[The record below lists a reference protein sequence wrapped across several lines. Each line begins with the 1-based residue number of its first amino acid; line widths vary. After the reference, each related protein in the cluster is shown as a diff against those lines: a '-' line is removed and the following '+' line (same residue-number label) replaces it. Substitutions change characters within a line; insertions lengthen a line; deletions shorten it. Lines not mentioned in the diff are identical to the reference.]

1 MIRRIYMTDYLADL
15 HKRNRLL
22 VYLLWAC
29 VILGVAVASDT
40 PKTVVTILAAGGSFS
55 LFCSFMIWRKK
66 AIPLIMYFI
75 SIGLAVISFFFV
87 QTTTE
92 FTNLLIFFLAL
103 GIISLYHNYR
113 PLLLNGLTALVM
125 MNYFLAVKPDYGEVD
140 KLAVNAFFIL
150 VLAALT
156 AQSVL
161 GSGMLKKV
169 ESGRKQSELQ
179 KQKTEVVLQEVQRT
193 IEVLGKSNRG
203 LNENAEVTGKITGEV
218 VLAFQE
224 LAGGIESQAAS
235 ITDVNSA
242 IQDVYDGVLK
252 ANEASGIMEASSTA
266 SAEMTLQGKEKMDR
280 LYEKM
285 NRIGMMVETTN
296 SVMAKVN
303 EENKQIEG
311 IVKLIAGIADQTN
324 LLSLNAAIEAARAG
338 EHGKG
343 FAVVAEEV
351 RKLAQQAHD
360 ASGQITGILEGIQG
374 TFKEASELIGN
385 GMSEVSDGIQSAEEA
400 ENLFSSIQEKSSAV
414 LGQAEY
420 LRSLNEK
427 LQQAAASVRE
437 EMTAV
442 AAITEQSAA
451 SVEEVLASAEVQE
464 QRVMGI
470 VENIRELNEM
480 TGSLEEAVK

>member
-15 HKRNRLL
+15 HKRNLLL

-40 PKTVVTILAAGGSFS
+40 PKTVVTILAAGGPFS

-75 SIGLAVISFFFV
+75 SIGLAVVSFFFV
-87 QTTTE
+87 QSTAE

-113 PLLLNGLTALVM
+113 PLLLNGLIALVM

-150 VLAALT
+150 VLSALT

-161 GSGMLKKV
+161 GNGMLKKV

-242 IQDVYDGVLK
+242 IQDVYDGVMK

-360 ASGQITGILEGIQG
+360 ASGRITGILEGIQG
-374 TFKEASELIGN
+374 TFKEAAELIGN
-385 GMSEVSDGIQSAEEA
+385 GMAEVSDGRQSAEEA
-400 ENLFSSIQEKSSAV
+400 ENLFSSIQEQSSAV

-420 LRSLNEK
+420 LRSLNEQ
-427 LQQAAASVRE
+427 LQEAAASVRE

-480 TGSLEEAVK
+480 TGSLEKAIK

>member
-1 MIRRIYMTDYLADL
+1 MTDYLADL

-374 TFKEASELIGN
+374 TFKEAAELIGN

-420 LRSLNEK
+420 LRSLNEQ

>member
-1 MIRRIYMTDYLADL
+1 MTDYLADL
-15 HKRNRLL
+15 HKRNLLL

-29 VILGVAVASDT
+29 VILGVAVASDI
-40 PKTVVTILAAGGSFS
+40 PKTVVTILAAGGPFS

-75 SIGLAVISFFFV
+75 SIGLAVVSFFFV
-87 QTTTE
+87 QSTAE

-113 PLLLNGLTALVM
+113 PLLLNGLIALVM

-150 VLAALT
+150 VLSALT

-161 GSGMLKKV
+161 GNGMLKKV

-242 IQDVYDGVLK
+242 IQDVYDGVMK

-360 ASGQITGILEGIQG
+360 ASGRITGILEGIQG
-374 TFKEASELIGN
+374 TFKEAAELIGN
-385 GMSEVSDGIQSAEEA
+385 GMAEVSDGRQSAEEA
-400 ENLFSSIQEKSSAV
+400 ENLFSSIQEQSSAV

-420 LRSLNEK
+420 LRSLNEQ
-427 LQQAAASVRE
+427 LQEAAASVRE

-480 TGSLEEAVK
+480 TGSLEKAIK